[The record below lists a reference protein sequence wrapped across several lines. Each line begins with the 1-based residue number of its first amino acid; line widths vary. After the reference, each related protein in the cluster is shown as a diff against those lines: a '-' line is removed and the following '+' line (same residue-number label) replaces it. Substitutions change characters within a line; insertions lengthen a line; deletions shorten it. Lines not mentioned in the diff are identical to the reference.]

1 MKQKKYLWALYLIIT
16 TILVS
21 IVVQVYWN
29 YKNYQKN
36 KQLFINQV
44 QISLDNAIDVYYAD
58 FAKSD
63 TFLFNKESDIIIMDN
78 DPFFIN
84 SKNNKKRL
92 SITVKRFDTI
102 EITETQKLLK
112 SKNELKKILK
122 EKFQKQD
129 SLHDKKI
136 IKDITSIY
144 FSITEDN
151 LDLKKLEKVLK
162 TEFNRKKIKIPYAIN
177 HYKNNKLVAT
187 NDSIPKFKKLIQ
199 TFSKSTYLKKNE
211 KIELIFPNQTA
222 AILKQGLLGILLSLL
237 VSIIIIASLF
247 YLLYIIKQQK
257 EIAEIKNDFI
267 NNITHEFKTPI
278 TTIGIAIESIK
289 DFNATGNKEKTEEYL
304 SITNTQLKKLN
315 LMVEKVLETSTLDS
329 QELFLQKENIDYIE
343 LINKVIHKHKLTAQ
357 HKEMKFNPGTTNE
370 TIYVDP
376 FHFEN
381 VINNLVDNALKYGGN
396 LIEINLHTSTNNL
409 EINISDSGSIPKQQ
423 KDKIFD
429 KFYRIPQG
437 NIHNV
442 KGFGI
447 GLYYAKVI
455 VEKHNGTL
463 KLLNT
468 KNTTFQIQLPL

>member
-16 TILVS
+16 TILISV
-21 IVVQVYWN
+21 VVQVYWN

-44 QISLDNAIDVYYAD
+44 QISLDNAIDAYYAD

-63 TFLFNKESDIIIMDN
+63 SFLFNKENNIIILDE
-78 DPFFIN
+78 DPFFTNIKGN
-84 SKNNKKRL
+84 RNRV
-92 SITVKRFDTI
+92 SITVKKNDTI
-102 EITETQKLLK
+102 ENFRIHK
-112 SKNELKKILK
+112 SSKPKNKFKKILK

-129 SLHDKKI
+129 SLLNKKI

-144 FSITEDN
+144 FSITEDR

-162 TEFNRKKIKIPYAIN
+162 TEFNRKKIKISYAIN
-177 HYKNNKLVAT
+177 HYKEEKLVAT
-187 NDSIPKFKKLIQ
+187 NDSIPKFKNLIK

-211 KIELIFPNQTA
+211 KIELIFPNQTVT
-222 AILKQGLLGILLSLL
+222 ILKQGLLGILLSLL

-278 TTIGIAIESIK
+278 TTIGVAIESMK
-289 DFNATGNKEKTEEYL
+289 GFNAIGNKAKTEEYL
-304 SITNTQLKKLN
+304 SITKTQLKKLN

-329 QELFLQKENIDYIE
+329 QELLLQKEEINFIE
-343 LINKVIHKHKLTAQ
+343 LINKVIHKHKLTKQ
-357 HKEMKFNPGTTNE
+357 HKEIKFNPKTINKI
-370 TIYVDP
+370 IYVDA

-381 VINNLVDNALKYGGN
+381 VINNLVDNAIKYGGSI
-396 LIEINLHTSTNNL
+396 IEVSLNTNMDNL
-409 EINISDSGSIPKQQ
+409 EINISDSGAIPKQQ
-423 KDKIFD
+423 KDKIFN

-437 NIHNV
+437 DIHNV

-455 VEKHNGTL
+455 IEKHNGTL
-463 KLLNT
+463 ELLNT